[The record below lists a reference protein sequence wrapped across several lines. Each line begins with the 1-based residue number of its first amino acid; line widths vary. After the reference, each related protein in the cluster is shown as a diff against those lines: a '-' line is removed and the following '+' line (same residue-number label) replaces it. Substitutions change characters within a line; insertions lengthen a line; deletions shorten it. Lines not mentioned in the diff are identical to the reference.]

1 MEAVFILICTAVFR
15 SRAGLS
21 LSRLRMEP
29 RAFLQLWYRL
39 APTCFLGHQCHN
51 RRTFIIYLSV
61 SISLSHVTL
70 PEST

>member
-1 MEAVFILICTAVFR
+1 MAAVFILICTAVFR

-39 APTCFLGHQCHN
+39 APTCFLGELHEIEKWRH
-51 RRTFIIYLSV
+51 SDK
-61 SISLSHVTL
+61 
-70 PEST
+70 